1 LQFKRSSSFS
11 KRGWGTITPITQIL
25 LQENKS
31 QAQENFKSLKK
42 LKKLKILFLKKFENL
57 GNWGN
62 YSPTS
67 FWI

>member
-11 KRGWGTITPITQIL
+11 KRGWETITPITQIL

-31 QAQENFKSLKK
+31 QAQENFQTLKK
-42 LKKLKILFLKKFENL
+42 LFKNSKSPFEKFENL

-67 FWI
+67 F